1 MPRTFVRTLGLLPLV
16 VFCASTLA
24 LELQGFV
31 TKNCRRYVGLTIY
44 ATEKSVE
51 IMDLDGHFN
60 EIAIDDIEVV
70 YVFNIIENP
79 FARFHIDERALRRLK
94 SIYIEDSKDPRT
106 IAFPTR
112 YIEDLVIFYSLDG
125 KSHVHRIADIYK
137 LRPAPEGAKRD
148 HTPPSYSNPGFEFS
162 DQGGNC
168 QIQTV
173 KPGAVKPTRVLADK
187 ISIAEFLGSFEQG
200 YDSLES
206 FQERTYLYAKPFL
219 FDRNTRLGI
228 VIQGQREEPGLTL
241 PIYFQWSSGEAYRFQ
256 SFNVIGLKNQE
267 FTPNADPV
275 FAIRTDVKSHAFH
288 ALFIGNVAGLPAGN
302 KVFLGGSEIL
312 ELKDDLTVQP
322 SFNYIALMGGDYGP
336 YSVSGGLFYPT
347 YGIRVRNEYREILG
361 SKASYMFRVMYTKPK
376 FRVRAVTALTDY
388 SSGRATE
395 DDVLA
400 RSEKDGPIG
409 TVNTYKFNAA
419 FLRGGIDYD
428 LSPQLRVSVD
438 GIYVGGSYQESQ
450 TYTTPS
456 TTTASSDIKF
466 RRLTTQFSV
475 RRSFGDYVSLSAYA
489 NMIENSFE
497 SNFLNQDKDRE
508 QRETHFLGTLE
519 FIF

>member
-1 MPRTFVRTLGLLPLV
+1 MSRTISQALALV
-16 VFCASTLA
+16 PFFFFCASTLA

-31 TKNCRRYVGLTIY
+31 TKSCRRYMGLTIY

-51 IMDLDGHFN
+51 IMDLDGNFN
-60 EIAIDDIEVV
+60 AIEIDDIDVV

-79 FARFHIDERALRRLK
+79 FTRFKVDDRALSRLK
-94 SIYIEDSKDPRT
+94 SIYIEDSHEPRT

-137 LRPAPEGAKRD
+137 LRPAPESAKKV
-148 HTPPSYSNPGFEFS
+148 HTPPSFKNPGFEFS
-162 DQGGNC
+162 DQGGSC
-168 QIQTV
+168 QSPPSI
-173 KPGAVKPTRVLADK
+173 PGAVKPTRVLADK

-200 YDSLES
+200 YDNLES

-228 VIQGQREEPGLTL
+228 VLQGQREEPGLNL

-256 SFNVIGLKNQE
+256 SFNVVGLKTQE

-275 FAIRTDVKSHAFH
+275 FAIRSDVKSHAFH
-288 ALFIGNVAGLPAGN
+288 ALFVGNVAGLPAGN
-302 KVFLGGSEIL
+302 NVFLGGS
-312 ELKDDLTVQP
+312 DLMALNDQITVQP

-336 YSVSGGLFYPT
+336 YSISGGLFYPS
-347 YGIRVRNEYREILG
+347 YGIRVGDEYREVLG
-361 SKASYMFRVMYTKPK
+361 SKASYMFRVMYTKSR

-388 SSGRATE
+388 SSGRATK
-395 DDVLA
+395 DDVSA
-400 RSEKDGPIG
+400 RTKKEGSLE
-409 TVNTYKFNAA
+409 TVDTYKFNAA

-428 LSPQLRVSVD
+428 LSPQLRISVD
-438 GIYVGGSYQESQ
+438 GIYTGGSYRETR
-450 TYTTPS
+450 TYTT
-456 TTTASSDIKF
+456 TNTTASSDIKF
-466 RRLTTQFSV
+466 RRLTTQFNV
-475 RRSFGDYVSLSAYA
+475 RRSFGDYVSLAAYA
-489 NMIENSFE
+489 NIIENSFE

-508 QRETHFLGTLE
+508 QRETNFLGTLE

>member
-1 MPRTFVRTLGLLPLV
+1 MPRIIARALGLLPLL
-16 VFCASTLA
+16 FYCASPLA
-24 LELQGFV
+24 LELQGFI

-51 IMDLDGHFN
+51 IMDLEGHFN
-60 EIAIDDIEVV
+60 AIDIEDIDVV

-79 FARFHIDERALRRLK
+79 FARFTIDERALKRLK

-106 IAFPTR
+106 IAFPSR

-137 LRPAPEGAKRD
+137 LRPAPESAMRA
-148 HTPPSYSNPGFEFS
+148 HNPPSYKNPGFEFS
-162 DQGGNC
+162 DQGGSC
-168 QIQTV
+168 QVQTAP
-173 KPGAVKPTRVLADK
+173 PGAVKPTRVLADK

-200 YDSLES
+200 YENLES

-219 FDRNTRLGI
+219 FDRKTRLGI
-228 VIQGQREEPGLTL
+228 VIQGQREEPGIAL

-275 FAIRTDVKSHAFH
+275 FAIRSDVKSHAFH
-288 ALFIGNVAGLPAGN
+288 ALFVGNVAGLPAGN
-302 KVFLGGSEIL
+302 KVFLGGSDIM
-312 ELKDDLTVQP
+312 ELKDELTVQP

-336 YSVSGGLFYPT
+336 YSVSGGLFYPS
-347 YGIRVRNEYREILG
+347 YGIRVGDEYREVLG
-361 SKASYMFRVMYTKPK
+361 SKASYMFRVMYTKPQ

-400 RSEKDGPIG
+400 RTGKNGVVES
-409 TVNTYKFNAA
+409 VNTYKFSAA
-419 FLRGGIDYD
+419 FLRGGLDYD
-428 LSPQLRVSVD
+428 ISPQLRVSID
-438 GIYVGGSYQESQ
+438 GIYVGGSYQESR
-450 TYTTPS
+450 TYSVTS
-456 TTTASSDIKF
+456 TTASSDIKF
-466 RRLTTQFSV
+466 RRLTTQFNV
-475 RRSFGDYVSLSAYA
+475 RRSFGDYVSLAAYA
-489 NMIENSFE
+489 NVIENTFE

-508 QRETHFLGTLE
+508 QRETNFLGTLE